1 MLNTSET
8 PFHANEK
15 WIKAANINERI
26 FNIETPS
33 VGSLSL
39 AVNIDNVRI
48 ISVSTVSRKR
58 YCSMEIRELYF
69 LTDVQKMQLQCGK
82 KFLMSA
88 IIRR

>member
-48 ISVSTVSRKR
+48 ISVSTASC
-58 YCSMEIRELYF
+58 CSQTLFFHGGLGIVFFNWLPKNAAPVRE
-69 LTDVQKMQLQCGK
+69 KN
-82 KFLMSA
+82 S
-88 IIRR
+88 